1 MKNPYATV
9 LDMQRQAWEA
19 TADLA
24 DKSRVAPDR
33 TETVENI
40 EVGQTPSEVVYE
52 ENKLELLHYESQ
64 TEEQHDVPILIVY
77 ALINKPYILDLQPDR
92 SVVRTLLEAGFDVY
106 LIDWGEPS
114 KLDRSLS
121 LDDYV
126 NRYIDNCVDVVRERS
141 GQDSINVLGYCMGG
155 TKSAMYA
162 SLYPEKVKNL
172 GLMAAGL
179 CFAGE
184 GGVLE
189 LWGGEEFYDPE
200 TVTETFGNVPAEFLD
215 VGFALMDPVANNV
228 TKYVRFYDNMEDEE
242 FVENFARME
251 RWLDEGIDVAGEAY
265 EEFIGDIYQ
274 DNKLYNN
281 ELYLGGEHVDISN
294 IDMPVLQIVA
304 EYDHLIPPGA
314 SKPFNEVIGSDDTEV
329 LEFATGHIGM
339 SVSSRSHEELW
350 PQVSEWFEE
359 RSDGESEAQRASDSR
374 AAEPRDTDV
383 DSEPETPGAEDADAA
398 LAEDVA
404 GDESGA
410 EDLAD
415 GGTSIE
421 TGGSSVDAEPTDL
434 DVETSDRHGED
445 RSDEE
450 ILERGE
456 DDVQDEPAEPG
467 EMTIDEGVAE
477 ETTDEDVDAE
487 SAIASETDDLT
498 DLNGVGQAYADDL
511 SEAGIDTFAQL
522 ADADAAELAADTGIS
537 PSRIE
542 DWIEQAR
549 SR

>member
-1 MKNPYATV
+1 MNNPFATA
-9 LDMQRQAWEA
+9 LNMQRQAWEA

-24 DKSRVAPDR
+24 EKSQVAPDR

-52 ENKLELLHYESQ
+52 ENKLKLLHYESQ

-77 ALINKPYILDLQPDR
+77 ALINKPYILDLQSDR
-92 SVVRTLLEAGFDVY
+92 SVVRTLLESGFDVY

-141 GQDSINVLGYCMGG
+141 GQDAINILGYCMGG

-200 TVTETFGNVPAEFLD
+200 AVTETFDNVPAEFLD

-228 TKYVRFYDNMEDEE
+228 TKYVRFYDNMEDED

-265 EEFIGDIYQ
+265 EEFIRDIYQ

-281 ELYLGGEHVDISN
+281 ELYLGDERVDVSN

-314 SKPFNEVIGSDDTEV
+314 SKPFNEVIGSDDTETM
-329 LEFATGHIGM
+329 EFATGHIGM

-359 RSDGESEAQRASDSR
+359 RSNG
-374 AAEPRDTDV
+374 TDV
-383 DSEPETPGAEDADAA
+383 ASEPETPEPETTDAA

-410 EDLAD
+410 EDLTD
-415 GGTSIE
+415 GSGLE
-421 TGGSSVDAEPTDL
+421 TDAESSTQTEL
-434 DVETSDRHGED
+434 DAETSDLHGED
-445 RSDEE
+445 RSDAE
-450 ILERGE
+450 IVERGE
-456 DDVQDEPAEPG
+456 DDVQEEPAEPG
-467 EMTIDEGVAE
+467 EMNVDEEVVE
-477 ETTDEDVDAE
+477 EVTDEDVDAA
-487 SAIASETDDLT
+487 SAIESDTDDLT
-498 DLNGVGQAYADDL
+498 ALDGIGQAYADTL
-511 SEAGIDTFAQL
+511 AEAGIETFDEL
-522 ADADAAELAADTGIS
+522 TDADVAELATETGIS

-542 DWIEQAR
+542 DWIEQAE